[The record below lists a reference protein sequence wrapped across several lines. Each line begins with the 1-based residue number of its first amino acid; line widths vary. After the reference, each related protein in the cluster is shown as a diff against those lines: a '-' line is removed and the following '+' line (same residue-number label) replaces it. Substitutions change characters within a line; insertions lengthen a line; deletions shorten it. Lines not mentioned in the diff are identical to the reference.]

1 MNQTNE
7 LNISLEHHLL
17 EVLNALPTILPDD
30 LAVQLSAFISAPSSN
45 TVIPYHILLK
55 ISQWSRSPAG
65 LKAMQSSS
73 LDPQSYSM
81 VSLLA
86 GTRTSPEKN
95 FPAYVAKD
103 PETERRHAANDKK
116 AVSTV
121 VNGVLSVAG
130 TGFATWWASERTGLR
145 LEWRALFATF
155 VALVVALAEIILYMI
170 WDSRRS
176 TKKTERAPRIL
187 LRNKKLVEDSNKAG
201 TVNAT
206 AASSSTDPHHS
217 ALRQRLVQPASIPH
231 DSLVT

>member
-1 MNQTNE
+1 MNQMHE
-7 LNISLEHHLL
+7 LNVSLEHHLL
-17 EVLNALPTILPDD
+17 ELLNALPTILPDD
-30 LAVQLSAFISAPSSN
+30 LAVELSAFISPSSS
-45 TVIPYHILLK
+45 TVIPYYILLK
-55 ISQWSRSPAG
+55 ISQWSRSPVG
-65 LKAMQSSS
+65 LKALQSSS

-81 VSLLA
+81 ISLLA
-86 GTRTSPEKN
+86 GTRTSPEKK

-103 PETERRHAANDKK
+103 PEIERRQAANDKK

-145 LEWRALFATF
+145 LEWRALFATS

-187 LRNKKLVEDSNKAG
+187 SRNEKLVEDSDQAD
-201 TVNAT
+201 TVDAT

-217 ALRQRLVQPASIPH
+217 ALRQRLVQSASIPQ
-231 DSLVT
+231 DNL

>member
-1 MNQTNE
+1 MDRTHE
-7 LNISLEHHLL
+7 LDISLEDHLL

-30 LAVQLSAFISAPSSN
+30 LAVELSAFITPKS

-65 LKAMQSSS
+65 LKALQSSS

-86 GTRTSPEKN
+86 GTRTSPEKK

-103 PETERRHAANDKK
+103 PETERRQAANDKK

-130 TGFATWWASERTGLR
+130 TGFATWWASEHTGLR
-145 LEWRALFATF
+145 LEW
-155 VALVVALAEIILYMI
+155 V
-170 WDSRRS
+170 
-176 TKKTERAPRIL
+176 
-187 LRNKKLVEDSNKAG
+187 
-201 TVNAT
+201 
-206 AASSSTDPHHS
+206 
-217 ALRQRLVQPASIPH
+217 
-231 DSLVT
+231 

>member
-1 MNQTNE
+1 MHE
-7 LNISLEHHLL
+7 LNVSLEHHLL
-17 EVLNALPTILPDD
+17 EVLNALLTILPDD
-30 LAVQLSAFISAPSSN
+30 LAAELSAFISSSSSSSSS
-45 TVIPYHILLK
+45 TLIPYYILLK

-65 LKAMQSSS
+65 LKALQSSS

-86 GTRTSPEKN
+86 GTRTSPEKK

-103 PETERRHAANDKK
+103 PETERRQAANDKK

-130 TGFATWWASERTGLR
+130 TGFATWWASERAGMR
-145 LEWRALFATF
+145 LEWRALFATS

-187 LRNKKLVEDSNKAG
+187 SRNEKLVEDSDKADI
-201 TVNAT
+201 VDAT
-206 AASSSTDPHHS
+206 AASSSADPHHS
-217 ALRQRLVQPASIPH
+217 ALRQRLVQSASIPH
-231 DSLVT
+231 DTLQE